1 LNKLSKDEF
10 LKLKDEPIRKKAKV
24 NVYEMDNYPG
34 VFRDHLGK
42 KYDLRP
48 FAGRPSVKNF
58 SEMDESKL

>member
-1 LNKLSKDEF
+1 M
-10 LKLKDEPIRKKAKV
+10 KLKDEPIRKKAKV